1 MSTAYDRA
9 KRALDLAIALPTAV
23 ILAPFV
29 AGFAAAVRLET
40 PGPIFFRQERIGIG
54 GRPFEI
60 LKLRTLYDEPAN
72 RPADYL
78 VSAGDQRITRV
89 GAFLRRWSLDELPQL
104 WNILRGDMSFVGPRP
119 LLMEFLK
126 WYSPEQMR
134 RHDVKPGVTGWA
146 QVQGRHAILFSK
158 RLELDVWYV
167 DNRSLG
173 LDLRILGLTLLKVLS
188 MRGAQPAQTDA
199 EVDDVGL
206 HDAVRRERGL
216 S

>member
-54 GRPFEI
+54 GRPFQI

-104 WNILRGDMSFVGPRP
+104 WNIIRGDMSVVGPRP
-119 LLMEFLK
+119 TLG
-126 WYSPEQMR
+126 YQVEQYTPHQR
-134 RHDVKPGVTGWA
+134 RRLEVLPGVTGWA
-146 QVQGRHAILFSK
+146 QIHGRNSVAWPQRI
-158 RLELDVWYV
+158 ELDVWYV
-167 DNRSLG
+167 DHRSLR
-173 LDLRILGLTLLKVLS
+173 LDLKILLRTPGTLVRPGPVYGDVQGDWGERKLS
-188 MRGAQPAQTDA
+188 
-199 EVDDVGL
+199 
-206 HDAVRRERGL
+206 
-216 S
+216 

>member
-23 ILAPFV
+23 ILAPFI
-29 AGFAAAVRLET
+29 AGFAAAVRFET

-54 GRPFEI
+54 GRPFQI

-104 WNILRGDMSFVGPRP
+104 WNIIRGDMSVVGPRP
-119 LLMEFLK
+119 TLG
-126 WYSPEQMR
+126 YQVEQYTPHQR
-134 RHDVKPGVTGWA
+134 RRLEVLPGVTGWA
-146 QVQGRHAILFSK
+146 QIHGRNSVAWPQRI
-158 RLELDVWYV
+158 ELDVWYV
-167 DNRSLG
+167 DHRSLR
-173 LDLRILGLTLLKVLS
+173 LDLKILLRTPGTLVRPGPVYGDVQGDWGERKLS
-188 MRGAQPAQTDA
+188 
-199 EVDDVGL
+199 
-206 HDAVRRERGL
+206 
-216 S
+216 